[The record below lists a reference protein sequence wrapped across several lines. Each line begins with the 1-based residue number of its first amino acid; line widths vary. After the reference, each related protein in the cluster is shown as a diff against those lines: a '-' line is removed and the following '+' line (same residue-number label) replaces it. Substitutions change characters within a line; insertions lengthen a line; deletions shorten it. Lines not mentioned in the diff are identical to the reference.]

1 MEFEPRVALDYAR
14 KFSRPR
20 MVGTREAQRV
30 AEEIASQLARA
41 GYEVQRQGF
50 RFSTAFERI
59 LGGEILTGLV
69 LVAATMLT
77 LGYSRWLTLM
87 LVVLLVTLIWLI
99 NPVNRWVQNNSVHL
113 VDESPHG
120 SWQQFL
126 WKLGKR
132 YRTENLAAAWPGAS
146 PGIDAPHLC
155 LVAHYDSKSQY
166 LPLALRIALFV
177 ILIAGGLAFALLALA
192 SLVSES
198 FTAYALAVGV
208 LVVISGLPLLLLDA
222 GNRSPGA
229 IDNASGLGLVLHLA
243 EWIASQPEL
252 LGKLKFTILITSAE
266 ELGVK
271 GAQACLQGISG
282 GLDGRDELQVFNFDG
297 IGVAGRLYLVGSARR
312 RGSNKVNQLFHLV
325 MESGSELGI
334 PIGRF
339 ALPGALFDHAP
350 FAEAGYAAISLVG
363 IGKGSLA
370 VHTVHDTPDKLH
382 IRGFEQAGQLAIRVI
397 EKMGRQ

>member
-1 MEFEPRVALDYAR
+1 MEFDPRVAFDYAS

-20 MVGTREAQRV
+20 KVGTREEKRV
-30 AEEIASQLARA
+30 AEEIASQLASA
-41 GYEVQRQGF
+41 GFTVQRQEF

-59 LGGEILTGLV
+59 LGGEILAGLV
-69 LVAATMLT
+69 LVAAMMLT
-77 LGYSRWLTLM
+77 LGYSRWLTLT
-87 LVVLLVTLIWLI
+87 LIVLLVTLIWLI
-99 NPVNRWVQNNSVHL
+99 NPVNRGVQNNSVHL
-113 VDESPHG
+113 GDQSPHG

-132 YRTENLAAAWPGAS
+132 YRTENLVATFPGAS
-146 PGIDAPHLC
+146 PARNAPRLY

-177 ILIAGGLAFALLALA
+177 ILIVGGLSFALLTLA

-198 FTAYALAVGV
+198 FTVYALAIGM
-208 LVVISGLPLLLLDA
+208 LVVISGLPLLLLDT

-243 EWIASQPEL
+243 EWIACQPEL

-266 ELGVK
+266 ELAVK
-271 GAQACLQGISG
+271 GAQAYLQGISEG
-282 GLDGRDELQVFNFDG
+282 PDGRDDLQVLNFDG
-297 IGVAGRLYLVGSARR
+297 IGVVGRLYLVGSARR

-325 MESGSELGI
+325 MDSGSELGI
-334 PIGRF
+334 PIGRC
-339 ALPGALFDHAP
+339 ALPGALFDHVP
-350 FAEAGYAAISLVG
+350 FAEAGYEAISLAG
-363 IGKGSLA
+363 IGRSSLA
-370 VHTVHDTPDKLH
+370 VHTTHDTPGKLH
-382 IRGFEQAGQLAIRVI
+382 IRGFEQAGELAIRVI